1 VAEQSH
7 KREMSEALRGDF
19 ERLRQ
24 RLEGEAERTAPRVA
38 ERPAEPLV
46 LTPPRAEKPD
56 PEEAPESATP
66 EPEPV
71 SDPSGAEAAVQLDE
85 VEDEQLPAPSRPKL
99 RSIFRR
105 G

>member
-24 RLEGEAERTAPRVA
+24 RLEGGGEETAPRVA
-38 ERPAEPLV
+38 ERPTEPLV
-46 LTPPRAEKPD
+46 LTPPRAEGPD
-56 PEEAPESATP
+56 RVEAAEPEEGAFNPSEATTVQSS
-66 EPEPV
+66 EP
-71 SDPSGAEAAVQLDE
+71 DDEAV
-85 VEDEQLPAPSRPKL
+85 PAPSRSKL